1 MAFSTLD
8 SDLYVNGSL
17 TARSVVLPESSVT
30 NASVQAAAGINASK
44 LEHQHQPALVLSDHA
59 TDVAAVRKVIHRVKG
74 ATADIV
80 DFRIGCTVAATSTG
94 TATFQLKKNGS
105 NILSAAITLDSGTAA
120 FGTVA
125 AAGYTST
132 ELVAGD
138 VLEVEVLTATGSTLP
153 KGVFAALTVRE
164 DAA

>member
-17 TARSVVLPESSVT
+17 TARSVVLPSSVVT
-30 NASVQAAAGINASK
+30 DDAVQAAAGIAASK
-44 LEHQHQPALVLSDHA
+44 LEHQHQPTLVMSDHA
-59 TDVAAVRKVIHRVKG
+59 TDAATGRKVIHRVKG
-74 ATADIV
+74 ATGSIV
-80 DFRIGCTVAATSTG
+80 DFRVGVTVAATSTG
-94 TATFQLKKNGS
+94 TITVQLKVNGS
-105 NILSAAITLDSGTAA
+105 NVLSSAITVDSGTAA

-125 AAGYTST
+125 ASGYTST
-132 ELVAGD
+132 ALVTGD
-138 VLEVEVLTATGSTLP
+138 VLEVEILTATGSTLP